1 VKLSKYGP
9 ATRKRDLNRT
19 SEEFEKW
26 RTTRGF
32 NESGVELVVLWL
44 RRAGDQGLGCGAG
57 RLGLADGDP
66 RE

>member
-1 VKLSKYGP
+1 VQWSIANRLRLDRLRGGDVKLSRYGP

-32 NESGVELVVLWL
+32 NESGAELVVL
-44 RRAGDQGLGCGAG
+44 
-57 RLGLADGDP
+57 
-66 RE
+66 

>member
-1 VKLSKYGP
+1 VKLSRYGP

-32 NESGVELVVLWL
+32 NESGAELVVLWDTK
-44 RRAGDQGLGCGAG
+44 AGDQV
-57 RLGLADGDP
+57 
-66 RE
+66 